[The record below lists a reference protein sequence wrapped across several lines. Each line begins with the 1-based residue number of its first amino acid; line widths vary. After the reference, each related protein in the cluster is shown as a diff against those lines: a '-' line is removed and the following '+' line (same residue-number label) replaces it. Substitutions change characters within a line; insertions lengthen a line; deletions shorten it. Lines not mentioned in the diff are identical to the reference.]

1 MKRTRSLASYFSPIA
16 QQEQQQ
22 EAIHPLAVPSPPP
35 PHPEEEQGSIQP
47 PAVPSQ
53 SQGTEQESAVRRTR
67 GSGVDVD
74 LSQPTIEQDRTSL
87 PAEETSN
94 ENANFVEEGDSNHV
108 LGPEDIIADPALRKL
123 IEEMHPN
130 IRDDAKREYVLL
142 GPCQPKGHAYPKR
155 IIYGRSRSFH
165 EKWFT
170 NRPWLEYSV
179 SKDAAFCFYCYLF
192 KPLRV
197 DNYGVESFTSNGF
210 TNWKDGPKLFDAHGK
225 SIAHNKARK
234 DYECYKNQRQSV
246 SHVISRGSQKAE
258 EEYRGRLI
266 IILGVVRFLL
276 LQAHAFRG
284 HDESFE
290 SNNKGNFLEMLDWY
304 KEKDAKVARLLDS
317 AGRNH
322 TMTSHKVQKDLCK
335 ACAEETSKVIIAEI
349 GDRYFA
355 VLVDEARDASI
366 KEQMAVVLRFVC
378 FLLLISFLQFIA
390 NFLCIL
396 VC

>member
-1 MKRTRSLASYFSPIA
+1 MKRTRTLVSYFSPVA
-16 QQEQQQ
+16 EQGQQT
-22 EAIHPLAVPSPPP
+22 IHPPSPPP
-35 PHPEEEQGSIQP
+35 PDPEQEQRSIQP
-47 PAVPSQ
+47 PPAPSQ
-53 SQGTEQESAVRRTR
+53 GAEQESVRVTR
-67 GSGVDVD
+67 PLRVTTRASAVDVD
-74 LSQPTIEQDRTSL
+74 LSQPTVELDQTSL
-87 PAEETSN
+87 PTEETSN
-94 ENANFVEEGDSNHV
+94 ENANFVEEGDSNNV
-108 LGPEDIIADPALRKL
+108 LGPEDIVADPALRKP

-155 IIYGRSRSFH
+155 KICGRNRSFH
-165 EKWFT
+165 DKWFT

-197 DNYGVESFTSNGF
+197 DNYGVESFTTNGF
-210 TNWKDGPKLFDAHGK
+210 TNWKDGPQLFDAHGN

-246 SHVISRGSQKAE
+246 SHVISRGSQILE

-284 HDESFE
+284 HDES
-290 SNNKGNFLEMLDWY
+290 SKSSNKGNFLEMLDWY
-304 KEKDAKVARLLDS
+304 KEKDAKAARLLDS
-317 AGRNH
+317 AGKNH
-322 TMTSHKVQKDLCK
+322 TMTSNKVQKDLCK
-335 ACAEETSKVIIAEI
+335 ACAEETSKVIVAEI

-366 KEQMAVVLRFVC
+366 KEQMAVVLRYVFFLIADFFFTVHYQFLVYIVC
-378 FLLLISFLQFIA
+378 
-390 NFLCIL
+390 
-396 VC
+396 